1 MSLKE
6 KFQQIKAAIA
16 QAINFADPA
25 EVLQKAEHEFME
37 ASAEAYHALE
47 DRVVELETQLKSLID
62 PTAKAEEPPASDP
75 PVEAGNAVPPV
86 AGGITSDAATGINA
100 NAAGDAGNGDSAV
113 QSATDGSA
121 TATSSDAESSTQTT
135 PASPSAATPGVDAAS
150 TATA

>member
-75 PVEAGNAVPPV
+75 RLKRETRCRRLLVESLRMLLPVSMRMPLVTRE
-86 AGGITSDAATGINA
+86 
-100 NAAGDAGNGDSAV
+100 
-113 QSATDGSA
+113 
-121 TATSSDAESSTQTT
+121 
-135 PASPSAATPGVDAAS
+135 
-150 TATA
+150 TATALSNLRRMAAPLRRVRMQSRRPRRPQRALRRLPWS